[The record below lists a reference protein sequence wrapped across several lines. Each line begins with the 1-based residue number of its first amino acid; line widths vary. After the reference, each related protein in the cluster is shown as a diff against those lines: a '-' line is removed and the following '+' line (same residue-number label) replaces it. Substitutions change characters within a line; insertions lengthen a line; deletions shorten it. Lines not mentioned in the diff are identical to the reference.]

1 MNRLKNLEM
10 NKLFKE
16 LDYIQSD
23 FEYTNEVITTS
34 ELDFLNDVTNFLKI
48 NPQLKELYDKKIQN
62 RIDDLISKNQVSE
75 ELQILD
81 NDNLI
86 EGREIME
93 NNIEE
98 DITNDDVDQKIKSVY
113 RSIVKLTHPDKVK
126 DDKLNNYYLKA
137 TNLYDKK
144 DIIGLYSICSEIGI
158 IFDFSEINVVDIK
171 DKIQLLK
178 DRIKF
183 MESTFTWK
191 WFYSKDEDERM
202 LLIFNFIKMQ
212 I

>member
-48 NPQLKELYDKKIQN
+48 NPQLKELYDRKIQN

-81 NDNLI
+81 SDAI
-86 EGREIME
+86 EEKEIVE

-98 DITNDDVDQKIKSVY
+98 DIIDNDVDKKIKSVY

-126 DDKLNNYYLKA
+126 DNKLNNYYLKA

-144 DIIGLYSICSEIGI
+144 DIIGLYSICPEIGI
-158 IFDFSEINVVDIK
+158 IFDFNEINVVDIK
-171 DKIQLLK
+171 DKIQTLK

>member
-48 NPQLKELYDKKIQN
+48 NPQLKELYDRKIQN

-81 NDNLI
+81 SDAI
-86 EGREIME
+86 EEKEIVE

-98 DITNDDVDQKIKSVY
+98 DIIDNDVDKKIKSVY

-126 DDKLNNYYLKA
+126 DNKLNNYYLKA

-158 IFDFSEINVVDIK
+158 IFDFNEINVVDIK
-171 DKIQLLK
+171 DKIQTLK